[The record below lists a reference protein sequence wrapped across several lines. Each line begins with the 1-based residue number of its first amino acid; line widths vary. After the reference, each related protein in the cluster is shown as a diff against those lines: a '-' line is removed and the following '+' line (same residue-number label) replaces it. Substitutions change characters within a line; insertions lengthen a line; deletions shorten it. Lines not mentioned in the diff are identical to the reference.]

1 MDSSVKTIVITII
14 VIFALLFVV
23 RSCNETKK
31 VDIRQKSTDQKTSI
45 SIDIEKRK
53 DASRD

>member
-45 SIDIEKRK
+45 SMDIEKRK
-53 DASRD
+53 NASRD